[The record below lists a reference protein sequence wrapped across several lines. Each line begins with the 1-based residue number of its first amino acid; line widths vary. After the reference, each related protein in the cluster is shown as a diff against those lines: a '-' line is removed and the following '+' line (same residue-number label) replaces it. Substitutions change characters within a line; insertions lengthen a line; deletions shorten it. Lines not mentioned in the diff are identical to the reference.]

1 MPIPIALPVVATCT
15 RISDPCYHLLV
26 VDDDGGLILV
36 EQVIDFEAA
45 AWLTT
50 LVNAELA
57 RLRGAQP

>member
-1 MPIPIALPVVATCT
+1 
-15 RISDPCYHLLV
+15 LV